1 MTVYIPGGTM
11 GDILDVLGWIFL
23 VALAIA
29 QRLKIRRLEID
40 NGNLRMEKYN
50 ASELPTVGKQFLRK
64 QGKS

>member
-1 MTVYIPGGTM
+1 M

-40 NGNLRMEKYN
+40 NGNLRMEKYD
-50 ASELPTVGKQFLRK
+50 ASELPTVGKQFFRK
-64 QGKS
+64 LGKS